1 MCRYSSFCNSS
12 IFFKKPKLVM
22 RPISKKDLLSNRA
35 YDWKNILEISTFLK
49 KKKKMWNLNMDL
61 WFSFS
66 FILLQCAKFFQHHR
80 CRYDSNVAHRHFY
93 IMPWHCE
100 VNWICVEQKEFLLL
114 WQNLK
119 WQQKSIW
126 KCDCCDILYGN
137 FLQFGYSPAMLI
149 C

>member
-1 MCRYSSFCNSS
+1 MDGFWKLLTYNSAS
-12 IFFKKPKLVM
+12 PVRIFFKKPKLVM

-35 YDWKNILEISTFLK
+35 YDWKNILEISTFLYFS
-49 KKKKMWNLNMDL
+49 KKMWNLNMDL

-119 WQQKSIW
+119 RQQKSIW
-126 KCDCCDILYGN
+126 KCEFFEI
-137 FLQFGYSPAMLI
+137 F
-149 C
+149 